1 MAYKN
6 NLGNKL
12 EVERFSGFS
21 RSYELKYEMDYK
33 LGLIQKIKKSCSDK
47 PLNSLVIMSKK
58 EIEDY
63 IDNYYIKEENI
74 EEEDLIS
81 DLITCKSYKEKLD
94 LSFKLDGLILSCL
107 AILIAIIT
115 VMMSVILTVA
125 DTEIGLSISGSHITG
140 KITSSAGS
148 TNTIVNGSGFLIFFF
163 LVILFIYIKWFVEA
177 IPTNKINSL
186 NNAIYILEAI
196 KEDIYFQKEEESK
209 EDECRYRVDLL
220 NSLNSFNENK
230 SNDTLESKNMRENK
244 RPALNFTKDEN
255 ENSLVNK
262 ASKISFLILF
272 LFRMKKRMNDKK

>member
-6 NLGNKL
+6 NLGKKL
-12 EVERFSGFS
+12 EVSKYSGVS
-21 RSYELKYEMDYK
+21 ITYELKYELDYK
-33 LGLIQKIKKSCSDK
+33 MSFIQKKKHEWWDK
-47 PLNSLVIMSKK
+47 PLNSLNVMSKH

-63 IDNYYIKEENI
+63 IEKYYIKKENI

-81 DLITCKSYKEKLD
+81 DLISCKSYKEKLD

-125 DTEIGLSISGSHITG
+125 DTEILLSISGSHIIG
-140 KITSSAGS
+140 NINSSAGS
-148 TNTIVNGSGFLIFFF
+148 TNTIVNGSEFLIFFF

-196 KEDIYFQKEEESK
+196 KEDIYFQKEKESK

-220 NSLNSFNENK
+220 NSLNSFKENK
-230 SNDTLESKNMRENK
+230 SDGTLECKNMRENK
-244 RPALNFTKDEN
+244 RTALNFTKDEN
-255 ENSLVNK
+255 ETSLVNK

-272 LFRMKKRMNDKK
+272 LFRMKKRMNDKR

>member
-6 NLGNKL
+6 NLGKKL
-12 EVERFSGFS
+12 EVSKYSGVS
-21 RSYELKYEMDYK
+21 ITYKLKYELDYK
-33 LGLIQKIKKSCSDK
+33 MSFIQKKKHKWWDK
-47 PLNSLVIMSKK
+47 PLNSLNVMSKH

-63 IDNYYIKEENI
+63 IEKYYIKKENI

-81 DLITCKSYKEKLD
+81 DLISCKSYKEKLD

-140 KITSSAGS
+140 NITSSAGR
-148 TNTIVNGSGFLIFFF
+148 TNTIVNGSKFLIFFF

-220 NSLNSFNENK
+220 NSLNSFKENK
-230 SNDTLESKNMRENK
+230 SDGILESKNMRENK
-244 RPALNFTKDEN
+244 RPVLNFTKDEN

>member
-6 NLGNKL
+6 NLGKKL
-12 EVERFSGFS
+12 EVSKYSGVS
-21 RSYELKYEMDYK
+21 ITYKLKYELDYK
-33 LGLIQKIKKSCSDK
+33 MSFIQKKKHKWWDK
-47 PLNSLVIMSKK
+47 PLNSLNVMSKH

-63 IDNYYIKEENI
+63 IEKYYIKKENI

-81 DLITCKSYKEKLD
+81 DLISCKSYKEKLD

-140 KITSSAGS
+140 NITSSAGR
-148 TNTIVNGSGFLIFFF
+148 TNTIVNGSKFLFFFF

-220 NSLNSFNENK
+220 NSLNSFKENK
-230 SNDTLESKNMRENK
+230 SDGILESKNMRENK
-244 RPALNFTKDEN
+244 RPVLNFTKDEN

>member
-1 MAYKN
+1 
-6 NLGNKL
+6 
-12 EVERFSGFS
+12 
-21 RSYELKYEMDYK
+21 
-33 LGLIQKIKKSCSDK
+33 
-47 PLNSLVIMSKK
+47 
-58 EIEDY
+58 
-63 IDNYYIKEENI
+63 
-74 EEEDLIS
+74 
-81 DLITCKSYKEKLD
+81 
-94 LSFKLDGLILSCL
+94 
-107 AILIAIIT
+107 
-115 VMMSVILTVA
+115 MMSVILTVA

-140 KITSSAGS
+140 NITSSAGS
-148 TNTIVNGSGFLIFFF
+148 TNTIVNGSKFLIFFF

-220 NSLNSFNENK
+220 NSLNSFKENK
-230 SNDTLESKNMRENK
+230 SDGILESKNMRENK
-244 RPALNFTKDEN
+244 RPVLNFTKDEN